1 MEGGTRSPD
10 AASQFAVLPEK
21 WDEDPLPQL
30 RALRVEIIHQRDFP
44 TSASSDFMAAAYTV
58 LVGLPAHVAP
68 GERAEALIAMSRF
81 YYLNGQNDRAI
92 PISEAALE
100 AALAS
105 SQRNLEARARMS
117 LATTLRNECDYF
129 RSLQEFARTLELAR
143 ADGDGTLEAKALN
156 NLGNWYA
163 AVGLSAEAL
172 ETFERVAVY
181 FESVGDRI
189 SAWMALDNAADV
201 ALWSGDIQRGITL
214 SERAA
219 EVWSDEATTTSEQ
232 LWVVQG
238 MSTYCKLL
246 IQANRVAE
254 AVACAR
260 TACTVA
266 ASSGSEKAKSVAA
279 LAHTVAAVAQGTKT
293 TDALIAFVEHGRK
306 AWPTAYGEELEVTIQ
321 ALQRSGQFDTAL
333 TYQRELLAL
342 ERERKFEAVRRG
354 LGRASPLEA
363 EGVERLAELETAVD
377 RVLSHLTGAA
387 VTQALR
393 AGHDHARVFRVSRL
407 AQLFAQSEKWSAEHV
422 SAVALG
428 GKLLD
433 VGAMVLPDQ
442 LLSKTR
448 SLSAGECKI
457 VDEHAAFGAEL
468 LARTHLAMLVPCI
481 PIVRFHHER
490 WDGTGPNS
498 LEGQGIPA
506 AARLATICDVFDA
519 LTHSRPWR
527 PAMKLQSALISIE
540 SEAGSRFD
548 PDLCKRFVRWATDTF
563 REVSELDNCVADETR
578 ENSFVRAQR
587 RILQMAQTGVM

>member
-10 AASQFAVLPEK
+10 AANPFAVLPEK

-30 RALRVEIIHQRDFP
+30 RALRAEITHQRDFP
-44 TSASSDFMAAAYTV
+44 TSATSDFMAAAYTV
-58 LVGLPAHVAP
+58 LVRLPAHVAP

-105 SQRNLEARARMS
+105 AQRNLEARARMS
-117 LATTLRNECDYF
+117 LATALRNECDYF
-129 RSLQEFARTLELAR
+129 RSLQEFARTLEIAK

-201 ALWSGDIQRGITL
+201 ALKSGDIQRGINL

-266 ASSGSEKAKSVAA
+266 ASSGSELAKFVAA
-279 LAHTVAAVAQGTKT
+279 LVHTVAAVAQGTKS
-293 TDALIAFVEHGRK
+293 TDALIASVEHGRK

-377 RVLSHLTGAA
+377 RLLTDLTSAA
-387 VTQALR
+387 VMQALR
-393 AGHDHARVFRVSRL
+393 GGHDHARVFRVSRL
-407 AQLFAQSEKWSAEHV
+407 AQLFAQTEGWKEERV
-422 SAVALG
+422 RTLALA

-433 VGAMVLPDQ
+433 VGSMVLPNE
-442 LLSKTR
+442 LLTKPVK
-448 SLSAGECKI
+448 LSAGEREI
-457 VDEHAAFGAEL
+457 INEHAAFGAEL

-490 WDGTGPNS
+490 WSGTGPNS
-498 LEGQGIPA
+498 LAGEGIPA
-506 AARLATICDVFDA
+506 ESRLVALCDVFDA

-527 PAMKLQSALISIE
+527 PAMTLDAALLAIE
-540 SEAGSRFD
+540 SEAGTGFD
-548 PDLCKRFVRWATDTF
+548 PNLCRRFVRWASDTF
-563 REVSELDNCVADETR
+563 REISDLDNCVADETS
-578 ENSFVRAQR
+578 ENNFVRTQR
-587 RILQMAQTGVM
+587 RILQMTQTGYI